1 MNTLPV
7 WLRRAAEG
15 SPEHAAFVT
24 GQRVTTYAELCAAAA
39 RIAAGLG
46 RLGVARGDRVALL
59 LDGSAEYIAAYYG
72 ILGAGAA
79 VVPLSSDTRTRSLVY
94 ALSHCDAKAALLDAK
109 NLSYL
114 SGQASALPTLR
125 ALIYRGEPRVAEA
138 ALRERGH
145 FELTAYES
153 LLAAE
158 PAPALTND
166 RDELASIIF
175 TSGTTGKPKGVMLT
189 HGNLAH
195 NTRSI
200 VEYLELSASDRVAM
214 VLPFHYAYGNSVLHT
229 HLSVGATIVAAGSMT
244 FPMQVLETIASQRCT
259 GFPGVPS
266 TFARLTSL
274 AGVERYDLSCLRYVT
289 QAGAAMTPALT
300 EKLHA
305 LVPQARIFVMYG
317 QTEASARLAYLPPD
331 KLSEKLGS
339 AGKAIPGVTIEVVGA
354 DGKPLPARCTGE
366 IVARGDNIMRGYWRD
381 PEQTAKVLRPNGL
394 HTGDLGWLDEDG
406 FLYIVGRESEM
417 IKSGAHRISPREIE
431 DVIEAMDGVRECAVV
446 GVPDEQLGQAILAVV
461 APRDG
466 HEIERQRLMRTCL
479 EELPRY
485 KLPAHVL
492 AVPALPRTPAGKV
505 ARTELLELWRQSSSG
520 AAPVRGEA

>member
-1 MNTLPV
+1 MTTLPGS
-7 WLRRAAEG
+7 LRRAAER
-15 SPEHAAFVT
+15 SPDQAAFVA
-24 GQRVTTYAELCAAAA
+24 QKRVTTYAELCAAAA
-39 RIAAGLG
+39 RITAGLA

-72 ILGAGAA
+72 VLGAGAA

-109 NLSYL
+109 NLQYL
-114 SGQASALPTLR
+114 SGQAPELPSLR
-125 ALIYRGEPRVAEA
+125 ALIYRGEARVADA

-153 LLAAE
+153 LLAGE
-158 PAPALTND
+158 PAAVLPND
-166 RDELASIIF
+166 PNELASIVY

-195 NTRSI
+195 NTQSI
-200 VEYLELSASDRVAM
+200 VEYLQLTASDRVAM

-244 FPMQVLETIASQRCT
+244 FPVQVLENIAAARCT

-274 AGVERYDLSCLRYVT
+274 AGVERHDLSCLRYVT

-339 AGKAIPGVTIEVVGA
+339 AGKAIPGVTLEVVGA
-354 DGKPLPARCTGE
+354 DGAPLPARATGE
-366 IVARGDNIMRGYWRD
+366 IVARGANIMRGYWRD
-381 PEQTAKVLRPNGL
+381 PEQTAKVLRSNGL

-417 IKSGAHRISPREIE
+417 IKAGAHRISPREIE
-431 DVIEAMDGVRECAVV
+431 DVIEAIDGVRECAVV

-505 ARTELLELWRQSSSG
+505 ARAELLELWRQSSSG
-520 AAPVRGEA
+520 TAPAAGGA

>member
-1 MNTLPV
+1 MSTLPS
-7 WLRRAAEG
+7 WLRGAAERN
-15 SPEHAAFVT
+15 PEQAAFVT
-24 GQRVTTYAELCAAAA
+24 RQRVTTYAELCGDAA
-39 RIAAGLG
+39 RIAAGLA
-46 RLGVARGDRVALL
+46 RRGVVRGDRVALL

-72 ILGAGAA
+72 ILGAGAV

-94 ALSHCDAKAALLDAK
+94 ALSHCEAKAALLDAK
-109 NLSYL
+109 NLAYL
-114 SGQASALPTLR
+114 SGQAPALPALR
-125 ALIYRGEPRVAEA
+125 AVIYRGEPRVAEA
-138 ALRERGH
+138 ALHERGH
-145 FELTAYES
+145 LELTPYES
-153 LLAAE
+153 LLE
-158 PAPALTND
+158 SDPAPAPSND
-166 RDELASIIF
+166 PDELASIIF

-200 VEYLELSASDRVAM
+200 VEYLELTASDRAAM
-214 VLPFHYAYGNSVLHT
+214 ALPFHYAYGNSVLHT

-244 FPMQVLETIASQRCT
+244 FPVQVLENIALQRCT
-259 GFPGVPS
+259 GLPGVPS

-274 AGVERYDLSCLRYVT
+274 AGIERYDLSCLRYVT

-331 KLSEKLGS
+331 KLAEKLGS
-339 AGKAIPGVTIEVVGA
+339 AGKAIPGVTLEVVGA
-354 DGKPLPARCTGE
+354 DGLPLPPRTTGE
-366 IVARGDNIMRGYWRD
+366 IVARGGNIMRGYWRD
-381 PEQTAKVLRPNGL
+381 PEQTAKVLRPSGL

-431 DVIEAMDGVRECAVV
+431 DVIEAVDGVRECAVV
-446 GVPDEQLGQAILAVV
+446 GAPDEQLGQAILAVV

-466 HEIERQRLMRTCL
+466 HEIDRQRLMRTCL

-492 AVPALPRTPAGKV
+492 VVPALPRTPAGKV
-505 ARTELLELWRQSSSG
+505 ARAELLELWRQSSKG
-520 AAPVRGEA
+520 TAPALGEA